1 MEEINKTLKEIQ
13 EKAIKQLNEML
24 QDLIIE
30 IDQ

>member
-13 EKAIKQLNEML
+13 EKTIKQLNETL

-30 IDQ
+30 IEQ

>member
-30 IDQ
+30 IEQ